1 MLEKD
6 GKERLAIQ
14 NNISALRGGQGRRD
28 PLLAYTLTAP
38 LTPLIG
44 RKREV
49 MAVCGLLQR
58 PEVRF
63 VTLTGPGGV
72 GKTRLGWAVAGE
84 LLEYFAQGV
93 CFVSLA
99 PVSDPNLVIA
109 TIAQALGLWEAG
121 DRSLLEQLRVYLRD
135 QHLLLLLD
143 NFEQVVLAAPQL
155 ADLLASC
162 PQLHVLVT
170 SRAALRIQG
179 EYEFMV
185 SPLAVPDLQQLPTNE
200 ELAQIA
206 TVSLFLQRAQ
216 AIQSDFQL
224 TAANAHTIAAICAR
238 LEGLPLAIELAAAR
252 IKLLPP
258 PALLKRLR
266 DRLQVLAGGRQ
277 DLPVR
282 QQTLHNTLQW
292 SYDLLT
298 PQEQRLFRLLSIFVG
313 GCSLQAVEA
322 VAQMAGSVAL
332 VDSTG
337 SNQMMEALDGVVSLL
352 DKSLLQQTEVEA
364 EEPRLLM
371 LETIREYGLECL
383 REQGELEGMRSAH
396 AAYYLGLAEE
406 AAVYQFSTEAGGWF
420 EILEREQENLRAA
433 LQWTLA
439 SQSAGNEN
447 GIEMAV
453 RLGWALWRFWSVRG
467 RLHEGRTFLERVV
480 VASEKSEASVRAKA
494 LSATALLASYQ
505 GDYVRAEQ
513 LCGEALR
520 LFQQCA
526 DSKGIVHVL
535 AVQIGV
541 ALHYRQ
547 SAHILALA
555 EESLAL
561 LRREGDPWWTAY
573 FLIVLAR
580 AASFQHEYGRATQL
594 FEESLTLLRTLG
606 YPGDVA
612 WPLLYMAHDLIIQ
625 GEYTRARP
633 LLEEGLA
640 LCRKADS
647 KGGLAYALSMLGQVA
662 LEQGDVVGA
671 SDHFTESLRLNQ
683 EVGHRQSISRSF
695 FFLASGM
702 AVQGDNVQAH
712 ALYEEGLAIA
722 ITLQH
727 HGLMAS
733 CLEGL
738 AIVVTAQG
746 QPAWAV
752 HLWGAAQT
760 MHQGRG
766 TALPQVMQVRDE
778 QAQIAARTSLG
789 EKTFAVAW
797 EEGRAMSPEQALV
810 AQELMPI
817 PKEKEKEQKLSEPAS
832 PAVKM
837 RFPNQLT
844 RREMEVLRLVAEGL
858 TDAQVAQKLVLS
870 PGTVS
875 WYVRS
880 ICGKLGVS
888 SRTAATR
895 TAMEQRLL

>member
-1 MLEKD
+1 VL
-6 GKERLAIQ
+6 
-14 NNISALRGGQGRRD
+14 
-28 PLLAYTLTAP
+28 
-38 LTPLIG
+38 
-44 RKREV
+44 
-49 MAVCGLLQR
+49 AVCDLLQR

-84 LLEYFAQGV
+84 LLEYFAHGV

-99 PVSDPNLVIA
+99 PVSDPDLVIA
-109 TIAQALGLWEAG
+109 TIIQTLGLWEVG
-121 DRSLLEQLRVYLRD
+121 DRSLLEQLRTYLRD

-143 NFEQVVLAAPQL
+143 NFEQVVAAAPQL
-155 ADLLASC
+155 TDLLASC

-185 SPLAVPDLQQLPTNE
+185 SPLAVPDLKQLPANE

-224 TAANAHTIAAICAR
+224 TPTNARTIAAICAR

-258 PALLKRLR
+258 QALLKRLK
-266 DRLQVLAGGRQ
+266 DRLQVLTGGKQ
-277 DLPVR
+277 DLPAR
-282 QQTLHNTLQW
+282 QQTLLNTLQW

-298 PQEQRLFRLLSIFVG
+298 PQEQYLFRLLSIFVG

-322 VAQMAGSVAL
+322 VAHMVGSTAFVNTE
-332 VDSTG
+332 S
-337 SNQMMEALDGVVSLL
+337 SNRAIEVLDGVVSLI
-352 DKSLLQQTEVEA
+352 DKSLVQQTEAEA

-371 LETIREYGLECL
+371 LETIREYGLACL
-383 REQGELEGMRSAH
+383 QERGELVSMRQAH
-396 AAYYLGLAEE
+396 AACYLRLAEE
-406 AAVYQFSTEAGGWF
+406 AAVYQFSAEAGPWF

-433 LQWTLA
+433 MQWALEC
-439 SQSAGNEN
+439 QSGEAEN
-447 GIEMAV
+447 GTETAV
-453 RLGWALWRFWSVRG
+453 RLGWSLWRFWSVRG
-467 RLHEGRTFLERVV
+467 RLHEGRTFLERVLV
-480 VASEKSEASVRAKA
+480 VSEKSAASVRAKA

-513 LCGEALR
+513 LCGEALT
-520 LFQQCA
+520 LFQQCV
-526 DSKGIVHVL
+526 DQKGIVHVL

-541 ALHYRQ
+541 ALHRRQ
-547 SAHILALA
+547 TAHILALA

-561 LRREGDPWWTAY
+561 LRREGDPWWIAY

-580 AASFQHEYGRATQL
+580 AASFQHEYARASQL
-594 FEESLTLLRTLG
+594 FEESLALLRTLG

-612 WPLLYMAHDLIIQ
+612 WPLLYLAHDLIIQ
-625 GEYTRARP
+625 GEHTRARP
-633 LLEEGLA
+633 LLEEGLV

-647 KGGLAYALSMLGQVA
+647 KGGLAYALSLLGQVA
-662 LEQGDVVGA
+662 LEQGDVVSA
-671 SDHFTESLRLNQ
+671 CTHFTESLRLNQ
-683 EVGHRQSISRSF
+683 EVGHRQSVSRSF

-702 AVQGDNVQAH
+702 ALQEDYVQART
-712 ALYEEGLAIA
+712 LYEEGLTIA
-722 ITLQH
+722 IMLEH
-727 HGLMAS
+727 HGLIAS

-738 AIVVTAQG
+738 AIVVTAQE
-746 QPAWAV
+746 QPAWAAR
-752 HLWGAAQT
+752 LWGAAQVFL
-760 MHQGRG
+760 QGRS
-766 TALPQVMQVRDE
+766 TSLPQILHIRDE
-778 QAQIAARTSLG
+778 QAQSAARTSLG
-789 EKTFAVAW
+789 EKMFAAAW
-797 EEGRAMSPEQALV
+797 EEGQRMTPQQALAAREPVSLTGQVV
-810 AQELMPI
+810 A
-817 PKEKEKEQKLSEPAS
+817 EPVV
-832 PAVKM
+832 PAAKI
-837 RFPNQLT
+837 RFSNQLT
-844 RREMEVLRLVAEGL
+844 RRETEVLRLVSEGL

-895 TAMEQRLL
+895 AAIDQNLL

>member
-1 MLEKD
+1 MSLTPVRKKHEK
-6 GKERLAIQ
+6 ELPVIQ
-14 NNISALRGGQGRRD
+14 DNISTLSSGQVRRD

-44 RKREV
+44 RKHEV
-49 MAVCGLLQR
+49 LTVCSLLQR
-58 PEVRF
+58 QEVRF

-84 LLEYFAQGV
+84 LLNYFAHGV

-99 PVSDPNLVIA
+99 AVSDPGLVIA
-109 TIAQALGLWEAG
+109 TIIQTLGLWEVG
-121 DRSLLEQLRVYLRD
+121 DRPLLEQLRTYLRD

-143 NFEQVVLAAPQL
+143 NFEQVVAAAPQL
-155 ADLLASC
+155 TDLLASC

-185 SPLAVPDLQQLPTNE
+185 SPLAVPDLKQLPANE

-224 TAANAHTIAAICAR
+224 TTANARTIAAICAR

-258 PALLKRLR
+258 PALLKRLK
-266 DRLQVLAGGRQ
+266 DRLQVLTGGKQ
-277 DLPVR
+277 DLPAR

-298 PQEQRLFRLLSIFVG
+298 PQEQYLFRLLSIFVG

-322 VAQMAGSVAL
+322 VAHMVNYAAL
-332 VDSTG
+332 VDTPG
-337 SNQMMEALDGVVSLL
+337 SNQAVEVLDGVVSLL

-364 EEPRLLM
+364 DDPRLLM
-371 LETIREYGLECL
+371 LETIREYGLACL
-383 REQGELEGMRSAH
+383 QVQGEMKGMRQAH
-396 AAYYLGLAEE
+396 AAYYLRLAEE
-406 AAVYQFSTEAGGWF
+406 AAVYQFGAEAGVWF
-420 EILEREQENLRAA
+420 EVLEREQENLRAA
-433 LQWTLA
+433 MQWALEC
-439 SQSAGNEN
+439 QSEEAEN
-447 GIEMAV
+447 GIETAV

-467 RLHEGRTFLERVV
+467 RLHEGRTFLERVLV
-480 VASEKSEASVRAKA
+480 VSEHSDASVRAKA

-513 LCGEALR
+513 LCGEALI

-526 DSKGIVHVL
+526 DQKGIVHVL

-541 ALHYRQ
+541 ALHRRQ
-547 SAHILALA
+547 SAHLHALA

-561 LRREGDPWWTAY
+561 LRRDGDPWWTAY
-573 FLIVLAR
+573 FLVVLAR
-580 AASFQHEYGRATQL
+580 AASFQKEYARASHL

-612 WPLLYMAHDLIIQ
+612 WPLLYLAHDLIIQ
-625 GEYTRARP
+625 GENTQARP

-647 KGGLAYALSMLGQVA
+647 KGGLAYALSLLGQVA
-662 LEQGDVVGA
+662 LEQGDVVSA
-671 SDHFTESLRLNQ
+671 SDHFTKSLRLNQ
-683 EVGHRQSISRSF
+683 EVGHRQSVSRSF

-702 AVQGDNVQAH
+702 ALQEDYIQART
-712 ALYEEGLAIA
+712 LYEEGLTIA
-722 ITLQH
+722 IMLEH
-727 HGLMAS
+727 HGLIAS

-738 AIVVTAQG
+738 AIVVTAQR
-746 QPAWAV
+746 QPAWAAR
-752 HLWGAAQT
+752 LWGSAQIF
-760 MHQGRG
+760 HQGRS
-766 TALPQVMQVRDE
+766 TALPQVMHIRDE
-778 QAQIAARTSLG
+778 QAQSAARSNLG
-789 EKTFAVAW
+789 EKMFAAAW
-797 EEGRAMSPEQALV
+797 EEGQKMTPQQALAAREPVSLTRQV
-810 AQELMPI
+810 AV
-817 PKEKEKEQKLSEPAS
+817 EPAVS
-832 PAVKM
+832 SVKT
-837 RFPNQLT
+837 RFSNQLT
-844 RREMEVLRLVAEGL
+844 RRETEVLRLVAEGL

-875 WYVRS
+875 WYMRS
-880 ICGKLGVS
+880 ICSKLGVS

-895 TAMEQRLL
+895 AAIEQHLL

>member
-1 MLEKD
+1 MC
-6 GKERLAIQ
+6 
-14 NNISALRGGQGRRD
+14 S
-28 PLLAYTLTAP
+28 
-38 LTPLIG
+38 
-44 RKREV
+44 
-49 MAVCGLLQR
+49 LLQR

-72 GKTRLGWAVAGE
+72 GKTRVGWAVAGE
-84 LLEYFAQGV
+84 LLEHFAHGV

-109 TIAQALGLWEAG
+109 TIAQTLGLWEAG
-121 DRSLLEQLRVYLRD
+121 DRPLLEQVQAYLRD

-143 NFEQVVLAAPQL
+143 NFEQVVAAAPQL

-162 PQLHVLVT
+162 PQLHMLVT

-185 SPLAVPDLQQLPTNE
+185 SPLAVPDLKQLPTNE
-200 ELAQIA
+200 ELTQIA

-216 AIQSDFQL
+216 AIRSDFQL
-224 TAANAHTIAAICAR
+224 TAANARTIAAICAR

-258 PALLKRLR
+258 QALLKHLK
-266 DRLQVLAGGRQ
+266 DRLQVLTGGRQ
-277 DLPVR
+277 DLPAR

-298 PQEQRLFRLLSIFVG
+298 PQEQGLFRLLSIFVG

-322 VAQMAGSVAL
+322 VAQTVGYAAL
-332 VDSTG
+332 ADTTG
-337 SNQMMEALDGVVSLL
+337 SNQAMEALDGVVSLL

-371 LETIREYGLECL
+371 LETIREYGLACL
-383 REQGELEGMRSAH
+383 REQGELERVRQAH
-396 AAYYLGLAEE
+396 ASYYLRLVEE
-406 AAVYQFSTEAGGWF
+406 AAVYQFSTEAGTWF

-433 LQWTLA
+433 LQWALEH
-439 SQSAGNEN
+439 QSEETEN
-447 GIEMAV
+447 DIETAV

-467 RLHEGRTFLERVV
+467 RLHEGRTFLERVL

-513 LCGEALR
+513 LCGEALT

-526 DSKGIVHVL
+526 DQKGIVHVL
-535 AVQIGV
+535 AVQIGI
-541 ALHYRQ
+541 ALHHRQ
-547 SAHILALA
+547 SAHIRALA

-561 LRREGDPWWTAY
+561 LRRDGDPWWTAY

-580 AASFQHEYGRATQL
+580 AASFQHEYARASQL
-594 FEESLTLLRTLG
+594 FEESLALLRTLG

-612 WPLLYMAHDLIIQ
+612 WPLLYIAHDLIIQ
-625 GEYTRARP
+625 GEHTRARP

-647 KGGLAYALSMLGQVA
+647 KGGLAYALSLLGQVA
-662 LEQGDVVGA
+662 LEQGDVASA

-683 EVGHRQSISRSF
+683 EVGHRQSVSRSF
-695 FFLASGM
+695 FFLASVM
-702 AVQGDNVQAH
+702 ALQGDYVQARP
-712 ALYEEGLAIA
+712 LYEEGLAIA
-722 ITLQH
+722 IILEH
-727 HGLMAS
+727 PGLTAS

-738 AIVVTAQG
+738 AVVVTEQG
-746 QPAWAV
+746 QHTWAAR
-752 HLWGAAQT
+752 LWGAAEAVRP
-760 MHQGRG
+760 GRG
-766 TALPQVMQVRDE
+766 VSLPRVMHASNER
-778 QAQIAARTSLG
+778 ARTTARTHLG
-789 EKTFAVAW
+789 EHVFTAAW
-797 EEGRAMSPEQALV
+797 EEGRAMSAQQALA
-810 AQELMPI
+810 AQGPI
-817 PKEKEKEQKLSEPAS
+817 SLTRRVITESVSAHG
-832 PAVKM
+832 KM

-844 RREMEVLRLVAEGL
+844 RRETEVLRLVAEGL
-858 TDAQVAQKLVLS
+858 TDAQIAQKLVLS
-870 PGTVS
+870 SGTVS

-880 ICGKLGVS
+880 ICSKLSVS

-895 TAMEQRLL
+895 AAIEQNLL

>member
-1 MLEKD
+1 
-6 GKERLAIQ
+6 
-14 NNISALRGGQGRRD
+14 
-28 PLLAYTLTAP
+28 
-38 LTPLIG
+38 
-44 RKREV
+44 

-58 PEVRF
+58 PEVRC

-84 LLEYFAQGV
+84 LLEYFAHGV

-99 PVSDPNLVIA
+99 AVSDSNLVMA

-121 DRSLLEQLRVYLRD
+121 DRPLLEQLRAYLRD

-143 NFEQVVLAAPQL
+143 NFEQVVAAAPPL
-155 ADLLASC
+155 AGLLASC
-162 PQLHVLVT
+162 PQLHMLVT

-185 SPLAVPDLQQLPTNE
+185 SPLAVPDLKQLPTNE
-200 ELAQIA
+200 ELARIA

-224 TAANAHTIAAICAR
+224 TEANARTIAAICAR
-238 LEGLPLAIELAAAR
+238 LEGLPLAVELAAAR

-258 PALLKRLR
+258 QALLKRLNH
-266 DRLQVLAGGRQ
+266 RLQMLTGGRQ
-277 DLPVR
+277 DLPAR

-322 VAQMAGSVAL
+322 VAQTVGYAAL
-332 VDSTG
+332 ADSIST
-337 SNQMMEALDGVVSLL
+337 NQAMEALDVVVSLL
-352 DKSLLQQTEVEA
+352 DKSLLQQTEAEA

-371 LETIREYGLECL
+371 LETIREYGLACL
-383 REQGELEGMRSAH
+383 QEQGELEGMRKAH
-396 AAYYLGLAEE
+396 AAYYLQLAE
-406 AAVYQFSTEAGGWF
+406 AAAEYQFSAEAGAWF
-420 EILEREQENLRAA
+420 EVLEREQENLRAA
-433 LQWTLA
+433 LQWALDCQKEAT
-439 SQSAGNEN
+439 EN
-447 GIEMAV
+447 GIETAV

-467 RLHEGRTFLERVV
+467 RLHEGRTFLERVLV
-480 VASEKSEASVRAKA
+480 VSEKSEASLRAKA

-513 LCGEALR
+513 LCGEALT
-520 LFQQCA
+520 LFQQLA
-526 DSKGIVHVL
+526 DQKGIVHVL

-541 ALHYRQ
+541 ALHHRQ

-555 EESLAL
+555 GESLAL
-561 LRREGDPWWTAY
+561 LRKDGDPWWTAY

-580 AASFQHEYGRATQL
+580 AASFRHEYARATQL
-594 FEESLTLLRTLG
+594 FEESLALLRTLG
-606 YPGDVA
+606 YAGDVA
-612 WPLLYMAHDLIIQ
+612 WPLLYLAHDLIIQ
-625 GEYTRARP
+625 GEHTRARP

-640 LCRKADS
+640 LCRKANS
-647 KGGLAYALSMLGQVA
+647 KGGLAYALSLLGQVA
-662 LEQGDVVGA
+662 LEQGDVASA
-671 SDHFTESLRLNQ
+671 SDYFTESLRLNQ
-683 EVGHRQSISRSF
+683 EVGHRQSVSRSF
-695 FFLASGM
+695 FFLASVM
-702 AVQGDNVQAH
+702 ALQGNDVQAR

-722 ITLQH
+722 ILLEH
-727 HGLMAS
+727 HGLIAS

-738 AIVVTAQG
+738 AAVATVQG
-746 QPAWAV
+746 QPTWAARM
-752 HLWGAAQT
+752 WGAAQT
-760 MHQGRG
+760 MHQDRS
-766 TALPQVMQVRDE
+766 TSLPQVMHIRDE
-778 QAQIAARTSLG
+778 QAQITARSSLG
-789 EKTFAVAW
+789 EKVFAAAW
-797 EEGRAMSPEQALV
+797 EEGQSMTPQQALA
-810 AQELMPI
+810 AQEPMPI
-817 PKEKEKEQKLSEPAS
+817 TKPGITEPAIA
-832 PAVKM
+832 PVKT

-875 WYVRS
+875 WYVRA
-880 ICGKLGVS
+880 ICSKLGVS

-895 TAMEQRLL
+895 VAIEQKLL